1 VAVIFGRVPIKIVA
15 IELSKSRVI
24 VEKNTN
30 NTKLHDPSTLGF
42 ALGRFFLR
50 VTTFVLMVMGLIL
63 VFKYPNDMKGLYF
76 SLLGWGTY
84 FITALL
90 SPRLVPE
97 PPKGE

>member
-1 VAVIFGRVPIKIVA
+1 MAAIFGRVPIKNVVT
-15 IELSKSRVI
+15 ELLRSRAI
-24 VEKNTN
+24 VEKNIN
-30 NTKLHDPSTLGF
+30 KIKMHDPSTLGF

-50 VTTFVLMVMGLIL
+50 VTTFTLMVMGLIL

-84 FITALL
+84 FTTKLL